1 MNSVQLSP
9 LSESLG
15 QKQQEVRLTN
25 PQCLVLFIPF
35 HKISLSS
42 VLSRNLRGLVKE
54 NVRVRSG
61 SRVGTYSYLASQR
74 GQR

>member
-42 VLSRNLRGLVKE
+42 VLSRNLCGLVKE
-54 NVRVRSG
+54 N
-61 SRVGTYSYLASQR
+61 LAGLEVAQ
-74 GQR
+74 G